1 MIIEVTGVN
10 TWNKGAELMLVAIR
24 DHFAR
29 HHPGVHLAVD
39 TRFGSYLDRARYGL
53 LQKVEVRRPGRSKLA
68 LAVMPSSFRK
78 SFGLVSGRDVDAV
91 LDASGFAFGDQH
103 PAERAVRFAREVAA
117 MRRAEKV
124 VVLMPQALGP
134 FEHAPTR
141 DAFAHIVEGS
151 NLVFARDAVSLA
163 HARNAVPHPDRVFL
177 APDFTNLVKPLSEA
191 EQGSTDTVCIVP
203 NQRMIEKAGDASAA
217 ASYVPLM
224 ASGIA
229 AIEEAGLRPLLL
241 VHGHHD
247 APLVQHIVE
256 QVGHAV
262 PCVQE
267 ADPVEI
273 KRLLGRS
280 RLVIGSRFHALVSAL
295 SQGVPCIATSWSHKY
310 EMLFKDYACEEMV
323 LPVPSTVDQIRTCV
337 DQAIGA
343 ARPDLVARIKQ
354 SAERL
359 VHQVHG
365 MWERVDRE
373 LGLINT

>member
-1 MIIEVTGVN
+1 
-10 TWNKGAELMLVAIR
+10 
-24 DHFAR
+24 
-29 HHPGVHLAVD
+29 
-39 TRFGSYLDRARYGL
+39 
-53 LQKVEVRRPGRSKLA
+53 
-68 LAVMPSSFRK
+68 
-78 SFGLVSGRDVDAV
+78 
-91 LDASGFAFGDQH
+91 
-103 PAERAVRFAREVAA
+103 
-117 MRRAEKV
+117 
-124 VVLMPQALGP
+124 
-134 FEHAPTR
+134 
-141 DAFAHIVEGS
+141 
-151 NLVFARDAVSLA
+151 
-163 HARNAVPHPDRVFL
+163 
-177 APDFTNLVKPLSEA
+177 
-191 EQGSTDTVCIVP
+191 
-203 NQRMIEKAGDASAA
+203 
-217 ASYVPLM
+217 
-224 ASGIA
+224 
-229 AIEEAGLRPLLL
+229 
-241 VHGHHD
+241 
-247 APLVQHIVE
+247 
-256 QVGHAV
+256 
-262 PCVQE
+262 VQE